1 MEERRKAL
9 EADRQARLKE
19 MEEKRKQRSARAEQ
33 QQLEREK
40 ERLENIRAK
49 ERSIVKVLGTW
60 GHGKVRG
67 QGTENL

>member
-1 MEERRKAL
+1 MEERRKTL

-49 ERSIVKVLGTW
+49 ERSVVRVLGT
-60 GHGKVRG
+60 
-67 QGTENL
+67 